1 MHRHALPRPHEPDIA
16 ARITE
21 IRLREHPD
29 HDRREALR

>member
-1 MHRHALPRPHEPDIA
+1 MDRQNMPAPVEPDIA